1 MPTLL
6 EEKTRQFKK
15 RSIIITCCL
24 VALFVGVV
32 PAYAGIGDILMS
44 IFGWLISTIC
54 QFVLGI
60 LETIAAVFLTAMSID
75 YDELQQMHVLSAFAN
90 FAPVIQIL
98 STTIAG
104 VILLW
109 QLLTVFFG
117 PYLGTKQNTST
128 GSIVARA
135 LIFIPLTFVVQPLAE
150 GALRMF
156 QDVYASLLNDWYAQ
170 SGTTTIPSLSEAFTN
185 AFGGFGNFFSQV
197 GAPIPGILANELA
210 EIASILVSCVL
221 LILIMWN
228 YLKFLLEMTQR
239 FVVMIVY
246 VYLSPLAVACG
257 VSPSGIEIAKKSLS
271 VFISSGVLWLLN
283 VWCIGIASGLF
294 GSLDYATGNATNFL
308 VWALVTYGFLKI
320 IQQLDDIFNAV
331 GATNVKLSGD
341 PLSDLLGMG
350 AAFHTLGGVIKSGRA
365 GLENFGEN
373 GFFSGKGSSPN
384 SPVTPNATS
393 GIKKP
398 PIGDALVKGAT
409 QAAAGV
415 KGAIKGEVSPTVAAQ
430 MLKSGTK
437 TAAGGVAGAVTGAVT
452 GNNIVRGIR
461 KTGENIRTR
470 VGGAVSEAH
479 TMQDNMMKASM
490 NGALSRSTAQERAEA
505 MKALAADQPQV
516 LNSDA
521 VKAHMGEAMGL
532 AENQKVTGLSV
543 DKDGNLSAT
552 VATQTANG
560 VTLSKVSGLND
571 MDTNAPAQNG
581 PAQPTSATY
590 SASQIS
596 DPTRSVAT
604 ATYTGVD
611 GKTHQAEVTRTSGE
625 SLDGKTAMFTVTS
638 DDGKDS
644 AFNAPAN
651 MTAEEVG
658 AVFTGSASPETM
670 AKYQAGTDASDPKQS
685 MSGAHTT
692 LGVNTDISGSSV
704 AGTPIENSPDSKFS
718 VGGITMARTDVGG
731 MNQGKDVWTG
741 YDSQGNSVGTVEVP
755 QGTSARQVADMVV
768 NGGQD
773 KGGLR
778 EFTEA
783 AGISGYTSSDVSF
796 SAQPA
801 RVADA
806 NSPDTSFSVG
816 GVTMART
823 DAGSNGSDVWTGYN
837 AKGESIGT
845 VEVPQGASAQQVADM
860 VVSGGGNNDSVRE
873 FTQAAGVTGFSRSDV
888 SFEAATPAP
897 ADANSPDT
905 SFSVGGV
912 TMARTD
918 AGSNGSDVWTGYN
931 AQGESIGTVEVPQ
944 GASAQQVADMVVS
957 GGGDNDS
964 VREFTQTTGV
974 TGFSRSDVS
983 FEAASPAPADASS
996 PDTNFSVGGVTMAR
1010 TDAGVNGS
1018 DVWTGYNAQG
1028 ESVGTIEVPQ
1038 GASAQQVA
1046 DMVVHSHDNDS
1057 SGAREFAQSTG
1068 ISAMDNPDVTFAPN
1082 PEVKSVSFAG
1092 EHDNGTNWSPE
1103 FKMGFSGTGEDASPD
1118 FRYSYQNE
1126 NGETVVARAVVS
1138 RLDDLEMPPENG
1150 KVGYMYTNNHGNT
1163 GRIYLDANITP
1174 EQLAAALA
1182 TENGGGIEGI
1192 EEIRKEL
1199 GIRESYTAD
1208 EGKQFRKA
1216 LELAR
1221 RTKKG
1226 PLNSADNPVGKGE
1239 KN

>member
-294 GSLDYATGNATNFL
+294 GSLDYATGNDTNFL

-350 AAFHTLGGVIKSGRA
+350 AAFHTLGGAIKSGRA

-437 TAAGGVAGAVTGAVT
+437 TAAGGVAGAVTG
-452 GNNIVRGIR
+452 NNIVRGIR

-521 VKAHMGEAMGL
+521 VKTHMGEAMDL

-651 MTAEEVG
+651 MTAEEIG

-704 AGTPIENSPDSKFS
+704 SGTPIENSPDSKFS

-837 AKGESIGT
+837 AQGEPIGT

-860 VVSGGGNNDSVRE
+860 VVSGG
-873 FTQAAGVTGFSRSDV
+873 
-888 SFEAATPAP
+888 
-897 ADANSPDT
+897 
-905 SFSVGGV
+905 
-912 TMARTD
+912 
-918 AGSNGSDVWTGYN
+918 
-931 AQGESIGTVEVPQ
+931 
-944 GASAQQVADMVVS
+944 
-957 GGGDNDS
+957 DNDS
-964 VREFTQTTGV
+964 VCEFTQTAGV

-1221 RTKKG
+1221 RTQKG

>member
-170 SGTTTIPSLSEAFTN
+170 SGTTTIPSISEAFTN

-257 VSPSGIEIAKKSLS
+257 VSPSCIEIAKKSLS

-283 VWCIGIASGLF
+283 VWCIGITSGLF

-320 IQQLDDIFNAV
+320 IQQLDDIFKAV

-373 GFFSGKGSSPN
+373 GFFSRKGSSPN

-437 TAAGGVAGAVTGAVT
+437 TAAGGVAGAVTG
-452 GNNIVRGIR
+452 NNIVRGIR

-470 VGGAVSEAH
+470 VGGAVLEAH

-658 AVFTGSASPETM
+658 TVFTGSASPETM

-873 FTQAAGVTGFSRSDV
+873 FTQTA
-888 SFEAATPAP
+888 
-897 ADANSPDT
+897 
-905 SFSVGGV
+905 
-912 TMARTD
+912 
-918 AGSNGSDVWTGYN
+918 
-931 AQGESIGTVEVPQ
+931 
-944 GASAQQVADMVVS
+944 
-957 GGGDNDS
+957 
-964 VREFTQTTGV
+964 GV

-983 FEAASPAPADASS
+983 FEAASPAPVDASS

>member
-308 VWALVTYGFLKI
+308 VWALLTYGFLKI

-398 PIGDALVKGAT
+398 PIGDALVKGAA

-437 TAAGGVAGAVTGAVT
+437 TAAGGVAGAVT

-837 AKGESIGT
+837 AQGESIGT

-860 VVSGGGNNDSVRE
+860 VVSGGGDNDSVRE

-888 SFEAATPAP
+888 SFEAASPAP

-931 AQGESIGTVEVPQ
+931 AQGESIGTV
-944 GASAQQVADMVVS
+944 
-957 GGGDNDS
+957 
-964 VREFTQTTGV
+964 
-974 TGFSRSDVS
+974 
-983 FEAASPAPADASS
+983 
-996 PDTNFSVGGVTMAR
+996 
-1010 TDAGVNGS
+1010 
-1018 DVWTGYNAQG
+1018 
-1028 ESVGTIEVPQ
+1028 EVPQ

>member
-437 TAAGGVAGAVTGAVT
+437 TAAGGVAGAVT

-897 ADANSPDT
+897 ADA
-905 SFSVGGV
+905 
-912 TMARTD
+912 
-918 AGSNGSDVWTGYN
+918 
-931 AQGESIGTVEVPQ
+931 
-944 GASAQQVADMVVS
+944 
-957 GGGDNDS
+957 
-964 VREFTQTTGV
+964 
-974 TGFSRSDVS
+974 
-983 FEAASPAPADASS
+983 SS

>member
-1 MPTLL
+1 
-6 EEKTRQFKK
+6 
-15 RSIIITCCL
+15 
-24 VALFVGVV
+24 
-32 PAYAGIGDILMS
+32 
-44 IFGWLISTIC
+44 
-54 QFVLGI
+54 
-60 LETIAAVFLTAMSID
+60 
-75 YDELQQMHVLSAFAN
+75 
-90 FAPVIQIL
+90 
-98 STTIAG
+98 
-104 VILLW
+104 
-109 QLLTVFFG
+109 
-117 PYLGTKQNTST
+117 
-128 GSIVARA
+128 
-135 LIFIPLTFVVQPLAE
+135 
-150 GALRMF
+150 
-156 QDVYASLLNDWYAQ
+156 
-170 SGTTTIPSLSEAFTN
+170 
-185 AFGGFGNFFSQV
+185 
-197 GAPIPGILANELA
+197 
-210 EIASILVSCVL
+210 
-221 LILIMWN
+221 
-228 YLKFLLEMTQR
+228 
-239 FVVMIVY
+239 
-246 VYLSPLAVACG
+246 
-257 VSPSGIEIAKKSLS
+257 
-271 VFISSGVLWLLN
+271 
-283 VWCIGIASGLF
+283 
-294 GSLDYATGNATNFL
+294 
-308 VWALVTYGFLKI
+308 
-320 IQQLDDIFNAV
+320 
-331 GATNVKLSGD
+331 
-341 PLSDLLGMG
+341 
-350 AAFHTLGGVIKSGRA
+350 
-365 GLENFGEN
+365 
-373 GFFSGKGSSPN
+373 
-384 SPVTPNATS
+384 
-393 GIKKP
+393 
-398 PIGDALVKGAT
+398 
-409 QAAAGV
+409 
-415 KGAIKGEVSPTVAAQ
+415 
-430 MLKSGTK
+430 
-437 TAAGGVAGAVTGAVT
+437 
-452 GNNIVRGIR
+452 
-461 KTGENIRTR
+461 
-470 VGGAVSEAH
+470 
-479 TMQDNMMKASM
+479 
-490 NGALSRSTAQERAEA
+490 
-505 MKALAADQPQV
+505 
-516 LNSDA
+516 
-521 VKAHMGEAMGL
+521 
-532 AENQKVTGLSV
+532 
-543 DKDGNLSAT
+543 
-552 VATQTANG
+552 
-560 VTLSKVSGLND
+560 
-571 MDTNAPAQNG
+571 
-581 PAQPTSATY
+581 
-590 SASQIS
+590 
-596 DPTRSVAT
+596 
-604 ATYTGVD
+604 
-611 GKTHQAEVTRTSGE
+611 
-625 SLDGKTAMFTVTS
+625 
-638 DDGKDS
+638 
-644 AFNAPAN
+644 
-651 MTAEEVG
+651 
-658 AVFTGSASPETM
+658 M

-837 AKGESIGT
+837 A
-845 VEVPQGASAQQVADM
+845 
-860 VVSGGGNNDSVRE
+860 
-873 FTQAAGVTGFSRSDV
+873 
-888 SFEAATPAP
+888 
-897 ADANSPDT
+897 
-905 SFSVGGV
+905 
-912 TMARTD
+912 
-918 AGSNGSDVWTGYN
+918 
-931 AQGESIGTVEVPQ
+931 QGESIGTV
-944 GASAQQVADMVVS
+944 
-957 GGGDNDS
+957 
-964 VREFTQTTGV
+964 
-974 TGFSRSDVS
+974 
-983 FEAASPAPADASS
+983 
-996 PDTNFSVGGVTMAR
+996 
-1010 TDAGVNGS
+1010 
-1018 DVWTGYNAQG
+1018 
-1028 ESVGTIEVPQ
+1028 EVPQ

>member
-437 TAAGGVAGAVTGAVT
+437 TAAGGVAGAVTG
-452 GNNIVRGIR
+452 NNIVRGIR

-888 SFEAATPAP
+888 SFEAA
-897 ADANSPDT
+897 
-905 SFSVGGV
+905 
-912 TMARTD
+912 
-918 AGSNGSDVWTGYN
+918 
-931 AQGESIGTVEVPQ
+931 
-944 GASAQQVADMVVS
+944 
-957 GGGDNDS
+957 
-964 VREFTQTTGV
+964 
-974 TGFSRSDVS
+974 
-983 FEAASPAPADASS
+983 SPAPADASS

>member
-6 EEKTRQFKK
+6 EEKTRRFKK

-437 TAAGGVAGAVTGAVT
+437 TAAGGVAGAVTG
-452 GNNIVRGIR
+452 NNIVRGIR

-658 AVFTGSASPETM
+658 AVFTGSANPETM

-837 AKGESIGT
+837 A
-845 VEVPQGASAQQVADM
+845 
-860 VVSGGGNNDSVRE
+860 
-873 FTQAAGVTGFSRSDV
+873 
-888 SFEAATPAP
+888 
-897 ADANSPDT
+897 
-905 SFSVGGV
+905 
-912 TMARTD
+912 
-918 AGSNGSDVWTGYN
+918 
-931 AQGESIGTVEVPQ
+931 QGESIGTVEVPQ

-964 VREFTQTTGV
+964 VREFTQTAGV

-983 FEAASPAPADASS
+983 FEAASPAPVDASS

>member
-437 TAAGGVAGAVTGAVT
+437 TAAGGVAGAVTG
-452 GNNIVRGIR
+452 NNIVRGIR

-543 DKDGNLSAT
+543 DKDGNLSAI

-837 AKGESIGT
+837 A
-845 VEVPQGASAQQVADM
+845 
-860 VVSGGGNNDSVRE
+860 
-873 FTQAAGVTGFSRSDV
+873 
-888 SFEAATPAP
+888 
-897 ADANSPDT
+897 
-905 SFSVGGV
+905 
-912 TMARTD
+912 
-918 AGSNGSDVWTGYN
+918 
-931 AQGESIGTVEVPQ
+931 QGESIGTVEVPQ

-964 VREFTQTTGV
+964 VREFTQTAGV